1 MQNQQQNNQQNQS
14 IRLDNNNYLKAIRIP
29 IKESF
34 TSNRREY
41 FVYPDWTFQQMASAL
56 SPLITTDFNVERTMF
71 RLIPYGQEESEYGY
85 DISRFEGVQIR
96 EHWATIAKM
105 GFYLKR

>member
-1 MQNQQQNNQQNQS
+1 MQNQQQNQS

-34 TSNRREY
+34 TTNRREY
-41 FVYPDWTFQQMASAL
+41 LVYPDWTFQQMSSAL
-56 SPLITTDFNVERTMF
+56 SPQITTDFNAERTTF
-71 RLIPYGQEESEYGY
+71 KLIPYGQEESEYGY

-96 EHWATIAKM
+96 EHWATVGEM

>member
-41 FVYPDWTFQQMASAL
+41 LVYPDWTFQQMSSAL
-56 SPLITTDFNVERTMF
+56 SPLITTDFNVERTTF
-71 RLIPYGQEESEYGY
+71 KLIPYGQEESEYGY
-85 DISRFEGVQIR
+85 DISRFEGVQLR
-96 EHWATIAKM
+96 EHWDTVLKM